1 MEPVRVL
8 GRTRWALIRDR
19 DSLTAPP
26 EQPGRLILL
35 GPHDPYLDLRDRW
48 VVLPDP
54 ALQRRVWRTVSN
66 PGALVQGGK
75 ILGTW
80 TAKVRGER
88 MGLRIDAW
96 DDLTTW
102 QRRQAE
108 EQAQA
113 YAAFRERELTAFCLD
128 REH

>member
-1 MEPVRVL
+1 M
-8 GRTRWALIRDR
+8 
-19 DSLTAPP
+19 
-26 EQPGRLILL
+26 
-35 GPHDPYLDLRDRW
+35 
-48 VVLPDP
+48 
-54 ALQRRVWRTVSN
+54 SN

-88 MGLRIDAW
+88 MELQIDAG

-113 YAAFRERELTAFCLD
+113 YAAFPEQDLATFCLD
-128 REH
+128 MEH